1 MAEVALFVDFENI
14 RYGVRNTYRR
24 ELSVALLAEKA
35 KKYGTLRVAKAYADF
50 STEHPPKFM
59 RELQILGIEPVNLP
73 KRQVNPKERKNSADI
88 HIVMDMTETLLEQPS
103 IETYVLMGGDRD
115 YVRIIALA
123 RNRFGKKVVV
133 SAVPGTISQ
142 DLAMAAGGNFDPF
155 ELSPVDQKEQVRRSI
170 KKVKVLEQLRPYVTF
185 KFISNALWTDPT
197 FEFVSLQQCQNFV
210 SDLVSQGVLEG
221 YPYVI
226 GSKQYKALRLNGNH
240 PLVIK
245 ESSPPT
251 QP

>member
-73 KRQVNPKERKNSADI
+73 KRQVSPKERKNSADI
-88 HIVMDMTETLLEQPS
+88 HIVMDMIETLLERPS
-103 IETYVLMGGDRD
+103 IETYILMGGDRD
-115 YVRIIALA
+115 YVRIVALA
-123 RNRFGKKVVV
+123 RNRFAKKVVV

-142 DLAMAAGGNFDPF
+142 DLAMAAGSFDPF
-155 ELSPVDQKEQVRRSI
+155 ELSPIDPKEQVQRLIR
-170 KKVKVLEQLRPYVTF
+170 KVKVLEQLRPYVTF
-185 KFISNALWTDPT
+185 KFISDALWTDPAA
-197 FEFVSLQQCQNFV
+197 EFISLKQCQNFV

-226 GSKQYKALRLNGNH
+226 GSKQYKALRLNEKH

-245 ESSPPT
+245 EGSPT
-251 QP
+251 QL